1 MRPATD
7 LFVALLIALA
17 LQGCARAQAPQPAR
31 APQVPMR
38 HVLPNGVRVIIQESR
53 SSEVVAVQLWVRAGG
68 RDEAASE
75 LGLAHYLEHMLFK
88 GTTTRARGFVDRD
101 VEGVGGRINA
111 GTSLDYTFYHAVL
124 PKSRAVATIEM
135 LADISVNSVLDET
148 ELDLEK
154 KVVLEEMRLSEDSP
168 QRHLSRQLYNVVFSG
183 HPYGRSVLG
192 TPEIIHALTR
202 DTLLS
207 FYRRY
212 YVPESFALVV
222 VGPVDPAETLR
233 AAERSLGRL
242 PRSGFQRLPA
252 PAPAS
257 LTPKKVDTPRPGA
270 LAYLGL
276 GWLGPK
282 LDHADTPTVDLLVS
296 ILGQSRSARLP
307 QSLRERLALVN
318 SVRSEYAALEAGG
331 AITVTAQLEPS
342 NLART
347 EAEILKEVQRVRE
360 QGVTDAELRRAITRA
375 EADHAFR
382 SETAEGRARLF
393 GSAET
398 IWRLAEELAYIDRVR
413 TVTVEQVRL
422 VARRY
427 LDPER
432 YGRVVL
438 APASQ

>member
-1 MRPATD
+1 MS
-7 LFVALLIALA
+7 
-17 LQGCARAQAPQPAR
+17 PAR
-31 APQVPMR
+31 GVWPALSIIFLLNACGVTRSAPPTEVARTPVR
-38 HVLPNGVRVIIQESR
+38 HVLSNGARVIVQDFR
-53 SSEVVAVQLWVRAGG
+53 SSDTAAVQLWVRAGG

-88 GTTTRARGFVDRD
+88 GTTTRPKGFVDRD
-101 VEGVGGRINA
+101 VEGIGGRMNA
-111 GTSLDYTFYHAVL
+111 GTSLDFTFYHAVL
-124 PKSRAVATIEM
+124 PSRRVLATIEM
-135 LADISVNSVLDET
+135 LADIGVNSILDET
-148 ELDLEK
+148 ELELEK

-192 TPEIIHALTR
+192 TPEIIQALTR

-252 PAPAS
+252 PVPAG
-257 LTPKKVDTPRPGA
+257 LAPKKVDMPRPGA

-276 GWLGPK
+276 GWRGPK
-282 LDHADTPTVDLLVS
+282 LDHADTPAVDLLVS
-296 ILGQSRSARLP
+296 ILGQSRSSRLP

-318 SVRSEYAALEAGG
+318 SVGSDYAAMEAAG

-342 NLART
+342 NLGRA

-360 QGVTDAELRRAITRA
+360 QGVTDAELRRAITLA

-393 GSAET
+393 GRAET
-398 IWRLAEELAYIDRVR
+398 VWRLAEEPAYIDRVR
-413 TVTVEQVRL
+413 SVTAEQVRL
-422 VARRY
+422 MARRY

-432 YGRVVL
+432 YGRL
-438 APASQ
+438 ALVPPPR